1 LNLRFSY
8 LVIFL
13 LAGMGVTYAQAQ
25 YKVQGT
31 IYDSSRTYPLE
42 AVTVMSTGG
51 KVTTTNTAGFYIIE
65 VSAKDSIWF
74 SYLGKPTI
82 KYPVAKMQNTAQFDL
97 ALRVPVGVLKE
108 VIVKQRNYR
117 EDSLQNRQDYAKVF
131 DFRRPNLE
139 SMTSIGPNG
148 AGIDMNELIRLF
160 QFRKNKSTMRFQQRL
175 LLQEQEKFVDHR
187 FSKALVRRLTG
198 LEGEVLITFMN
209 QYRPSYEFTALSS
222 DYDFQ
227 LYIKEAYNKFKTT
240 SAF

>member
-1 LNLRFSY
+1 
-8 LVIFL
+8 
-13 LAGMGVTYAQAQ
+13 
-25 YKVQGT
+25 
-31 IYDSSRTYPLE
+31 
-42 AVTVMSTGG
+42 
-51 KVTTTNTAGFYIIE
+51 
-65 VSAKDSIWF
+65 
-74 SYLGKPTI
+74 
-82 KYPVAKMQNTAQFDL
+82 
-97 ALRVPVGVLKE
+97 
-108 VIVKQRNYR
+108 
-117 EDSLQNRQDYAKVF
+117 
-131 DFRRPNLE
+131 
-139 SMTSIGPNG
+139 
-148 AGIDMNELIRLF
+148 MNELIRLF